1 MNSCLILVTVALS
14 IGIGRA
20 SPDDDKLSQIPG
32 YPSSFANR
40 AFAGYLSTDSDSR
53 KLHYLFL
60 EANQGASNSAPV
72 MLWLN
77 GGPGCSSKIGF
88 VQ

>member
-1 MNSCLILVTVALS
+1 MNLSTFLIAIIIVIVQS
-14 IGIGRA
+14 EP
-20 SPDDDKLSQIPG
+20 SEDKLSQIPG
-32 YPSSFANR
+32 YPTSFSNR

-60 EANQGASNSAPV
+60 EANQGSGNSAPV